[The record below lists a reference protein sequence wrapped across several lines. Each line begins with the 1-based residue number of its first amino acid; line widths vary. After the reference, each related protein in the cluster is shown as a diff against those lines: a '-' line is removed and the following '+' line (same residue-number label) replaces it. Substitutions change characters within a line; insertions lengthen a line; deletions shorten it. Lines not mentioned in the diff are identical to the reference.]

1 MYEKG
6 ISKNTC
12 KMCGSIFKYS
22 GGWKILSSHFGN
34 TFFQKINM
42 ESSSKNRVVQW
53 FWYSSFIKSLGTVIS
68 NNPQQAL
75 LWRDDDDIWCKVYK
89 KVGWLVLKKL
99 HQQAKVVV

>member
-34 TFFQKINM
+34 TFFKNKYMRWNQVAKI
-42 ESSSKNRVVQW
+42 E
-53 FWYSSFIKSLGTVIS
+53 
-68 NNPQQAL
+68 
-75 LWRDDDDIWCKVYK
+75 
-89 KVGWLVLKKL
+89 
-99 HQQAKVVV
+99 